1 MTNLVFIK
9 IRQNAILWEK
19 EAAEMKKQAGLILFL
34 AAAML
39 PGCRAEMT
47 ENNLSQLHFVKY
59 EDMEGEKSPE
69 ERAVAIKRRI
79 YQIEE
84 VTGCA
89 VVVEGHT
96 AIIGL
101 RLKENMEQNDQKKK
115 KKETDAAA
123 KEADELIESTSITMN
138 TYIVSLIED
147 MERKRAG

>member
-1 MTNLVFIK
+1 MK
-9 IRQNAILWEK
+9 KDESGILTQK
-19 EAAEMKKQAGLILFL
+19 EAMQMKKRAGLLFFLL
-34 AAAML
+34 AAFL
-39 PGCRAEMT
+39 QGCSAEAT

-59 EDMEGEKSPE
+59 DDMEGEKSPE
-69 ERAVAIKRRI
+69 ERAIAIKRRL

-84 VTGCA
+84 VTGCG

-101 RLKENMEQNDQKKK
+101 RLEENLEQNEISRV
-115 KKETDAAA
+115 KKEADTAA
-123 KEADELIESTSITMN
+123 KEEDEYIESTSITMN